1 MKHINFITA
10 SLVIISVV
18 LLSACGNNKGK
29 QQGPPPAASV
39 TTYQVSKQEVTQE
52 QNYPGKVTGIREVEL
67 RANVSGYLTAI
78 AFQEGSIVNKG
89 QKLYE
94 IDRTQYLAAY
104 NSAFANLKSAKALLA
119 RSQKD
124 FERYQ
129 LLDQKQ
135 AISKQRL
142 DYAQTETA
150 TVQAQ
155 VDAANAN
162 LSAAKN
168 NLDNSIIYAPFTG
181 SIGISMLKIGSLVSA
196 GSTLLNI
203 ISETNPIA
211 LDIDVDQKELPF
223 FLALEDNPTVIKD
236 SIFTTTIPGST
247 TGKIVGKIVTIDR
260 SVNPATGTIKVRV
273 SFPNASG
280 NLRIG
285 MNSNLKVLKKSTGEV
300 LVIPFQAVTEQLG
313 EFTVFILGDSNKVDQ
328 RNITLGAKFNANI
341 VVTKGLK
348 EGEVIVNE
356 GVQNLRN
363 GVTVNPD
370 ATKKIVSNK
379 Q

>member
-1 MKHINFITA
+1 M
-10 SLVIISVV
+10 LISVI
-18 LLSACGNNKGK
+18 LLSACGNKKDK
-29 QQGPPPAASV
+29 QQVPPVAKSV
-39 TTYQVSKQEVTQE
+39 TTHQVTKQEVTQE

-78 AFQEGSIVNKG
+78 TFQEGSIVNKG

-104 NSAFANLKSAKALLA
+104 NSALANLKSAKALLA

-155 VDAANAN
+155 VDAAKAN
-162 LSAAKN
+162 LSATKN

-203 ISETNPIA
+203 ISETNPVA
-211 LDIDVDQKELPF
+211 LDINVDQKELPF
-223 FLALEDNPTVIKD
+223 FLDLENNRTVIKD
-236 SIFTTTIPGST
+236 SIFTTTIPGGT

-260 SVNPATGTIKVRV
+260 SVNSATGTIKVRV

-285 MNSNLKVLKKSTGEV
+285 MNSNLSVLKKSMGKV
-300 LVIPFQAVTEQLG
+300 LVIPYQAVTEQLG
-313 EFTVFILGDSNKVDQ
+313 EFTVFVLGDSNKVDQ
-328 RNITLGAKFNANI
+328 RNVILGAKINANI

-348 EGEVIVNE
+348 EGEVIVNK
-356 GVQNLRN
+356 GVQSLRN
-363 GVTVNPD
+363 GVTVSPD
-370 ATKKIVSNK
+370 VVKQIVTNK
-379 Q
+379 

>member
-10 SLVIISVV
+10 LLVLTSVV
-18 LLSACGNNKGK
+18 LLSACGNNKDK
-29 QQGPPPAASV
+29 QQGPPPATSV
-39 TTYQVSKQEVTQE
+39 TTYQVSKQEVTQ
-52 QNYPGKVTGIREVEL
+52 QLNYPGKITGLREVEL
-67 RANVSGYLTAI
+67 RSNVSGYLTAI
-78 AFQEGSIVNKG
+78 SFQEGSIVNKG

-104 NSAFANLKSAKALLA
+104 NSALAMLKSAKALLA

-155 VDAANAN
+155 VDAAKAN

-181 SIGISMLKIGSLVSA
+181 SIGISLLRIGSLVSA

-203 ISETNPIA
+203 ISDTNPVA

-223 FLALEDNPTVIKD
+223 FLALENNRTVTQD

-247 TGKIVGKIVTIDR
+247 ADQIVGKIATIDR

-313 EFTVFILGDSNKVDQ
+313 EFTVFVLGDSNKVDQ

-348 EGEVIVNE
+348 EGEVIVNV

-363 GVTVNPD
+363 GVIVNPD

-379 Q
+379 